1 MFREIKMHNASKDVP
16 NYVICYAISGR
27 REEKDEE
34 RDKSLNTK
42 YYNTIENKQ
51 IMPRATNRQES
62 PTWKCWTL
70 LEPTM

>member
-1 MFREIKMHNASKDVP
+1 MHNTYIYVP
-16 NYVICYAISGR
+16 NYAICYAISGR
-27 REEKDEE
+27 RAEKDKE

-62 PTWKCWTL
+62 LTWK
-70 LEPTM
+70 